1 MSSKLQPNLVA
12 LNTIVYREV
21 RRFTRIWPQT
31 LLPPAITMVLYF
43 VIFGNLIGRQ
53 IGDMGGFTYMEYI
66 VPGLIMMSVI
76 TNSYG
81 NVVSS
86 FFGSKFQRSI
96 EELMVSPVSPHTI
109 LIGYTLGGVLRGLMV
124 GIIVTLLSL
133 FFTDLQVHHLGVT
146 ILVVVLTATIFSL
159 LGFINAVFARNFDD
173 VSRSSRRSWLTPLT
187 YLGGVFYSISLLPP
201 FWQTVSL
208 ANPVLHM
215 VNAFRYAHPRRFG
228 YQDQHRDHLHAGG
241 DDCAVRRLCAIA
253 GQWARDAYL
262 IKTAVRPLRASPLH
276 GRSSVRHRSD
286 VGAGLPTMCRY
297 RHSNKKRPPTL
308 EEVVLHSYIL
318 FFLRRFHCRATHQR
332 QYIMVRK

>member
-1 MSSKLQPNLVA
+1 MSTAYLNTEFAANMVA
-12 LNTIVYREV
+12 LRTIVYREI

-76 TNSYG
+76 TNAYG

-96 EELMVSPVSPHTI
+96 EELMVSPVSPHII
-109 LIGYTLGGVLRGLMV
+109 LIGFVAGGVLRGLAV
-124 GIIVTLLSL
+124 GVIVTLLSL

-146 ILVVVLTATIFSL
+146 VLVVLLTATIFAMG
-159 LGFINAVFARNFDD
+159 GFINAVFARNFDD
-173 VSRSSRRSWLTPLT
+173 ISIIPTFVLTPLT
-187 YLGGVFYSISLLPP
+187 YLGGVFYSINLLPP

-215 VNAFRYAHPRRFG
+215 VNTFRYGILGVSDIRIG
-228 YQDQHRDHLHAGG
+228 I
-241 DDCAVRRLCAIA
+241 AIGFMLVA
-253 GQWARDAYL
+253 
-262 IKTAVRPLRASPLH
+262 TAVLYGVCIGLLVS
-276 GRSSVRHRSD
+276 GR
-286 VGAGLPTMCRY
+286 GM
-297 RHSNKKRPPTL
+297 
-308 EEVVLHSYIL
+308 
-318 FFLRRFHCRATHQR
+318 R
-332 QYIMVRK
+332 Q